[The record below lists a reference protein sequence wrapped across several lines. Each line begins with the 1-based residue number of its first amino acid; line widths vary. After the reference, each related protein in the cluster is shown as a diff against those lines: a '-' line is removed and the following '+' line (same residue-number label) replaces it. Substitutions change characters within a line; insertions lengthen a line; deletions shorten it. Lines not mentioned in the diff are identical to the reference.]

1 MEMRVV
7 VIGYGTAGQTAA
19 SFAKKF
25 NENAEVIVIERH
37 QYPIYHPCSLP
48 MVLSGKFSLDELYE
62 RKPWPGVDV
71 ITGAEAKEIDTEK
84 KVVKYEKNGSYDEID
99 YDSLVLAMGLK
110 PTFPPVKGMDLEGV
124 GTVWDIESVRKLKI
138 GSKVA
143 VVGGSAT
150 GIEVAAELSKTGRKV
165 YLFEMMEQL
174 MPGKVDPTIS
184 SLVAKKLTEMGVEVR
199 VKSPLREI
207 IGKERVEGVD
217 VGERIDVDSVI
228 VVTGAK
234 PNSDLA
240 RRSGIEVGETGGV
253 KVNERM
259 ETNISNVFAAGDVAE
274 VRDLVTGLPTTT
286 GLASTALVQGKVAGC
301 NAVGGS
307 EVYKGALSPF
317 IVTLG
322 DYQFGGVG
330 LTSSQAEKLGVK
342 HETMRIVASDLP
354 KYYKERDKLVLWAV
368 LGEDGRLLGAQ
379 LFGRREIR
387 GRLMF
392 LTLAIEMGLRA
403 QDIKKIPIPY
413 HPDLCD
419 INDPISMLSDVF
431 SFVHRAICL

>member
-1 MEMRVV
+1 MRVV

-25 NENAEVIVIERH
+25 DEEAEVIVVERH
-37 QYPIYHPCSLP
+37 PYPIYHPCSLP

-71 ITGAEAKEIDTEK
+71 ITGAEAKEIDTKK
-84 KVVKYEKNGSYDEID
+84 KVVKYEKDGKYDEIE

-207 IGKERVEGVD
+207 IGKDRVEGVD
-217 VGERIDVDSVI
+217 VGERVDVDSVI

-259 ETNISNVFAAGDVAE
+259 ETSASNVFAAGDVAE

-301 NAVGGS
+301 NAVGGN
-307 EVYKGALSPF
+307 EVYRGALSPF

-322 DYQFGGVG
+322 EYQFGGVG
-330 LTSSQAEKLGVK
+330 LTSSQAEKLGIK

-354 KYYKERDKLVLWAV
+354 KYYKDRDKLVLWAV
-368 LGEDGRLLGAQ
+368 LSDDGRLLGAQ

-431 SFVHRAICL
+431 SFIHRAKSCL

>member
-1 MEMRVV
+1 MRVV

-25 NENAEVIVIERH
+25 DENAEVIVIERH
-37 QYPIYHPCSLP
+37 SYPIYHPCSLP

-62 RKPWPGVDV
+62 RKPWPGVEV
-71 ITGAEAKEIDTEK
+71 ITGAEAKEIDKERK
-84 KVVKYEKNGSYDEID
+84 IVRYEKNGTYNEIE

-124 GTVWDIESVRKLKI
+124 GTVWDIESVKNLKI
-138 GSKVA
+138 GDKVA

-150 GIEVAAELSKTGRKV
+150 GIEVSAELSKTGRKV

-174 MPGKVDPTIS
+174 MPGKVDPPIS

-207 IGKERVEGVD
+207 LGKDRVEGID

-240 RRSGIEVGETGGV
+240 RKSGIEVGETGGV

-259 ETNISNVFAAGDVAE
+259 ETSVKGIFAAGDVAE
-274 VRDLVTGLPTTT
+274 VRDLITGLPTTT

-301 NAVGGS
+301 NAVGGN

-330 LTSSQAEKLGVK
+330 LTSSQAERLGIR
-342 HETMRIVASDLP
+342 HETMRIMASDLP
-354 KYYKERDKLVLWAV
+354 KYNKERDRVVLWAV
-368 LGEDGRLLGAQ
+368 VGEDGRLLGAQ
-379 LFGRREIR
+379 IFGKREVR

-392 LTLAIEMGLRA
+392 LTLAIEMGLRV
-403 QDIKKIPIPY
+403 QDIRKIPIPY

-419 INDPISMLSDVF
+419 VNDPISMLSDVF
-431 SFVHRAICL
+431 HLIHKS